1 MHALVTGGTGFIG
14 NALCRALAKNGHRV
28 TVLTRSIA
36 RSSSR
41 LPDGVSAVESLDGLQ
56 AIDAVYNLAGEN
68 LATQRWTA
76 ARKQAL
82 LDSRIN
88 TTKRLLSW
96 MEGLEKRPA
105 VLISASAV
113 GFYGPHG
120 DEVVTESASPGHDFA
135 ALLCQKW
142 EAEARRAEALNVR
155 VCIVRIG
162 LVLGPDGGVLA
173 KLLPVYRFGGGGP
186 IGTGQQWVSWIHRH
200 DLVRMFL
207 WLLTETSERGVYN
220 GTAPQPVTNAE
231 LSRTLGRVLHRPT
244 RLRVPAVVLRPM
256 LGEMADLLLTGQRVL
271 PERARSEDFIFDY
284 PSLEP
289 ALRQV
294 LVH

>member
-1 MHALVTGGTGFIG
+1 MHVLVTGGTGFIG
-14 NALCRALAKNGHRV
+14 KALCRALAKNGHRV

-36 RSSSR
+36 RSGPH
-41 LPDGVSAVESLDGLQ
+41 LPEGISAVEDLDGLR

-68 LATQRWTA
+68 LAAQRWTV
-76 ARKQAL
+76 ARKQML

-96 MEGLEKRPA
+96 MEGQEKRPA

-120 DEVVTESASPGHDFA
+120 EEAITESASPGAGFA
-135 ALLCQKW
+135 ADLCQKW

-162 LVLGPDGGVLA
+162 LVLGSDGGVLA
-173 KLLPVYRFGGGGP
+173 KLLPAFRFGGGGP

-200 DLVRMFL
+200 DLVQMLL
-207 WLLTETSERGVYN
+207 WLLTKPSAQGVYN
-220 GTAPQPVTNAE
+220 ATAPQPVTNAE
-231 LSRTLGRVLHRPT
+231 LARALGRVLHRPA
-244 RLRVPAVVLRPM
+244 RLRLPAALLKPM
-256 LGEMADLLLTGQRVL
+256 LGEMAGLLLTGQRVL
-271 PERARSEDFIFDY
+271 PERARKEGFDFEY
-284 PSLEP
+284 MALEP
-289 ALRQV
+289 ALRQ
-294 LVH
+294 LLSR